1 MEQSKIVVSII
12 LIVIG
17 ILFFFNNKNMSKGAS
32 KFYQWFYTEERLKI
46 MFRIAGIVL
55 ILGGILLL
63 VLK

>member
-1 MEQSKIVVSII
+1 MMEKIIPSII

-17 ILFFFNNKNMSKGAS
+17 ILFFINNKNIGEGAA

-46 MFRIAGIVL
+46 MFKIAGMVLIVGGVL
-55 ILGGILLL
+55 IL